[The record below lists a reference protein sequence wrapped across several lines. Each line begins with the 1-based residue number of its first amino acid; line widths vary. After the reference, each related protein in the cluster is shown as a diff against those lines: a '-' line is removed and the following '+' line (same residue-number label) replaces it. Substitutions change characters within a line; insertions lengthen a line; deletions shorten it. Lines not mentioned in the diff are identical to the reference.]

1 VGLIMKCKIYSY
13 FDYTGIE
20 QIVMHFYEKYEVID
34 VKFSTAIDVTFNR
47 VNYTVMIIYEE
58 KQ

>member
-1 VGLIMKCKIYSY
+1 MKCKIYSY

-20 QIVMHFYEKYEVID
+20 QIVEYFYEKYDVVD

-47 VNYTVMIIYEE
+47 VNYSVMITYKER
-58 KQ
+58 

>member
-1 VGLIMKCKIYSY
+1 MMKCKIYSY

-20 QIVMHFYEKYEVID
+20 QIVEHFYEKYDVVD

-47 VNYTVMIIYEE
+47 VNYSVMKSNKE

>member
-1 VGLIMKCKIYSY
+1 MIKCKIYSY

-20 QIVMHFYEKYEVID
+20 KMVEHFYEKYEVID

-47 VNYTVMIIYEE
+47 VNYSVMIIYSKE

>member
-1 VGLIMKCKIYSY
+1 MVKCKIYSY

-20 QIVMHFYEKYEVID
+20 QMVDHFYEKYEVVD

-47 VNYTVMIIYEE
+47 VNYSVMIIYKE

>member
-1 VGLIMKCKIYSY
+1 MVQCKIYSS
-13 FDYTGIE
+13 FNDTSIE

-47 VNYTVMIIYEE
+47 VNYSVMITYKE

>member
-1 VGLIMKCKIYSY
+1 MVECKIYSY

-20 QIVMHFYEKYEVID
+20 RMVMLFYEKYEVID

-47 VNYTVMIIYEE
+47 VNYSVMITYKE
-58 KQ
+58 K